1 MTSRIIY
8 RAVFGGMT
16 AALMAAVLAGCAG
29 SPPAVFHTLLLPDPG
44 QDAAARATEAPYLLE
59 VLPVDVPVQADQ
71 PQIMLR
77 DGQGA
82 VTPRYSDRWT
92 APIGDEIRAALS
104 DTLTRT
110 LGAADVRGLRPA
122 AGTPVWRVQVDV
134 QRFDATVGEA
144 ALLDATWRVRPVD
157 TPGAALLCRSVVRA
171 VLSGPGV
178 RAAVEGQQEAVAAL
192 ARTIASA
199 IQSQGRTAR
208 PATEEV
214 RVSNC
219 RSATAAEGARNYADG
234 ASG

>member
-1 MTSRIIY
+1 MTPPINHRSLRQ
-8 RAVFGGMT
+8 AMT
-16 AALMAAVLAGCAG
+16 GAAMAAALTVGLTGCAG
-29 SPPAVFHTLLLPDPG
+29 SPPTVYHTLLLPDPG
-44 QDAAARATEAPYLLE
+44 REAQAQARVAEAPYLLE

-71 PQIMLR
+71 PQVMLR

-82 VTPRYSDRWT
+82 VTPLYSDRWT

-122 AGTPVWRVQVDV
+122 AGSPVWRVQVDV

-157 TPGAALLCRSVVRA
+157 TAGRALLCRSVVRA
-171 VLSGPGV
+171 GLAGPSV
-178 RAAVEGQQEAVAAL
+178 HAAVAAQQQAVAEL

-199 IQSQGRTAR
+199 IQTQGRSAQ
-208 PATEEV
+208 ASGQGV
-214 RVSNC
+214 QLSNC
-219 RSATAAEGARNYADG
+219 RSSSPTEG
-234 ASG
+234 

>member
-1 MTSRIIY
+1 MKSRNHQ
-8 RAVFGGMT
+8 RAVGGAMIAVIV
-16 AALMAAVLAGCAG
+16 AAGLAGCAG

-44 QDAAARATEAPYLLE
+44 QGTATRVAEAPYLLE

-71 PQIMLR
+71 PQVMMR

-82 VTPRYSDRWT
+82 VTPLYSDRWT

-134 QRFDATVGEA
+134 QRFDATAGEA

-157 TPGAALLCRSVVRA
+157 TAGSTLLCRSVVRTG
-171 VLSGPGV
+171 LTGPGV
-178 RAAVEGQQEAVAAL
+178 RAAVEGQQQAVANL

-199 IQSQGRTAR
+199 IRSQGRTAR
-208 PATEEV
+208 PAGEGV
-214 RVSNC
+214 QVSNC
-219 RSATAAEGARNYADG
+219 RVSNGEPAKRD
-234 ASG
+234 